1 MPADLATSSLMRTMR
16 ATSTANTNTAAD
28 PEQVFANITRQQ
40 YDDFYRDFGAFEDQM
55 LARSQNDQSLVTQ
68 AKADAPKAAALTK
81 GVAERNASRYGL
93 ALAPEQLKERDSTI
107 TRQNSLGMSDA
118 VNNARF
124 AQKNLNDKLLGDL
137 TEIGAGVNSSA
148 LGQLSSAAQTSNAR
162 NTAYTQARAQ
172 SQANTYNTIGQLGAA
187 TIFSFPF

>member
-1 MPADLATSSLMRTMR
+1 MPDLATSTLLRGVR
-16 ATSTANTNTAAD
+16 ANSTANTNTAAD

-55 LARSQNDQSLVTQ
+55 ISRSQTDQSLVTQ
-68 AKADAPKAAALTK
+68 AKADAPKAATLTK
-81 GVAERNASRYGL
+81 GIADRNASRYGMT
-93 ALAPEQLKERDSTI
+93 LAPEQLKERNTTI

-124 AQKNLNDKLLGDL
+124 AQKDLNDKLLGDMV
-137 TEIGAGVNSSA
+137 EIGAGVNSSA

-162 NTAYTQARAQ
+162 NNAYTQARAQ
-172 SQANTYNTIGQLGAA
+172 SQANTYNAIGQLASAA
-187 TIFSFPF
+187 IFAFAF

>member
-81 GVAERNASRYGL
+81 GIADRNASRYGMT
-93 ALAPEQLKERDSTI
+93 LAPEQLKERNTTI

-124 AQKNLNDKLLGDL
+124 AQKDLNDKLLGDMV
-137 TEIGAGVNSSA
+137 EIGAGVNSSA

-162 NTAYTQARAQ
+162 NNAYTQARAQ

>member
-1 MPADLATSSLMRTMR
+1 MPDLATSMLVHSLF
-16 ATSTANTNTAAD
+16 ANSTANTNTAAD
-28 PEQVFANITRQQ
+28 PEQIFANITRQQ

-55 LARSQNDQSLVTQ
+55 LSRSQNDQSLVTQ

-81 GVAERNASRYGL
+81 GIADRNASRYGMT
-93 ALAPEQLKERDSTI
+93 LAPEQLKERNTTI

-124 AQKNLNDKLLGDL
+124 AQKDLNDKLLSDMVD
-137 TEIGAGVNSSA
+137 IGAGVNSSA

-162 NTAYTQARAQ
+162 NTAYTQALAQ

-187 TIFSFPF
+187 AIFAFAF